1 MTSTS
6 YKTFPAGITKSGLFL
21 FAFTLPI
28 SHVPAQLGIAL
39 AFMGWLLEGL
49 VNKRWQVR
57 RHFFFIPLI
66 VYLVWNFLAA
76 ALSPR
81 PMHSLGAVVDNEWP
95 VIMMLM
101 LFWTVRDSRMLIR
114 IVQTFLVSST
124 VAMLYALWQVWG
136 GVELSR
142 GLALTPM
149 GTGYYRAVGFY
160 GFYLTFA
167 GFAMSVFFVCL
178 AFVSELTGRERWR
191 YGAGA
196 LLSFLAVVGTFARSI
211 WLSFGAAIPL
221 FAFMKSR
228 RLGIIVT
235 IGLLAFGAT
244 GILLVPTLYDR
255 AVSIVDVSQNE
266 TRLNLWT
273 SALAMA
279 RDHPVLGVGQDNWD
293 YFFEAYRVQEGYYDT
308 IVHPH
313 NDYLTALVSGGIV
326 GLVCFV
332 AMWVITLIV
341 GSRTARRSPD
351 PRLRAIALGGTFS
364 IFGFLIGSFF
374 QNYYGTFVNC
384 LGWWF
389 MVGLVL
395 TAFGVDRA
403 STEISSP
410 IVQDSADV

>member
-1 MTSTS
+1 MTSATPR
-6 YKTFPAGITKSGLFL
+6 TFPSSITRSGLYL

-39 AFMGWLLEGL
+39 AFAGWLLEGL
-49 VNKRWQVR
+49 VNKHWQVR
-57 RHFFFIPLI
+57 RHFFFIPLTL
-66 VYLVWNFLAA
+66 YLAWNVAAA

-81 PMHSLGAVVDNEWP
+81 PLHSLGAVVDNEWP

-101 LFWTVRDSRMLIR
+101 LFWTVQDSRMLIR
-114 IVQTFLVSST
+114 IVQTFLVSSA

-149 GTGYYRAVGFY
+149 GTGFYRAVGFY

-167 GFAMSVFFVCL
+167 GFAMSVFFISL
-178 AFVSELTGRERWR
+178 AFVSELGGKERWR
-191 YGAGA
+191 YGAVA
-196 LLSFLAVVGTFARSI
+196 VLSFLAVVGTFARSI

-235 IGLLAFGAT
+235 VVLVAFVAT

-255 AVSIVDVSQNE
+255 ALSIVDVSQNE

-273 SALAMA
+273 SALSMA
-279 RDHPVLGVGQDNWD
+279 KDHPVLGVGQDNWD
-293 YFFEAYRVQEGYYDT
+293 YFFEEYRVEGGYYDT
-308 IVHPH
+308 TVHPH
-313 NDYLTALVSGGIV
+313 NDYLTALVSGGIP
-326 GLVCFV
+326 GLACFI
-332 AMWVITLIV
+332 ALWVITLAV
-341 GSRTARRSPD
+341 GVKTVRRSTD
-351 PRLRAIALGGTFS
+351 PHIRAIALGGTFS

-389 MVGLVL
+389 MVGLVF
-395 TAFGVDRA
+395 TAFA
-403 STEISSP
+403 MSSLP
-410 IVQDSADV
+410 LKIGK

>member
-1 MTSTS
+1 MASDVT
-6 YKTFPAGITKSGLFL
+6 KTFPASITKSGLYL

-39 AFMGWLLEGL
+39 AFTGWLLEGL
-49 VNKRWQVR
+49 VNKQWQVR
-57 RHFFFIPLI
+57 WHFFFIPLI
-66 VYLVWNFLAA
+66 VYLAWNFIAA
-76 ALSPR
+76 AFSPR
-81 PMHSLGAVVDNEWP
+81 PMHSLAAVVDNEWP

-101 LFWTVRDSRMLIR
+101 LFWTVRDARMLVR
-114 IVQTFLVSST
+114 IVQTFLVSSV

-178 AFVSELTGRERWR
+178 AFFSELGGKERWR
-191 YGAGA
+191 YGVGA

-228 RLGIIVT
+228 KLGVIVT
-235 IGLLAFGAT
+235 VVLVALTTT
-244 GILLVPTLYDR
+244 GILLIPTLYDR
-255 AVSIVDVSQNE
+255 ALSIVDVSQNE

-273 SALAMA
+273 SAIAIA
-279 RDHPVLGVGQDNWD
+279 KDHPVLGVGQDNWD
-293 YFFEAYRVQEGYYDT
+293 YFFEQYRVGGGYYDT
-308 IVHPH
+308 TVHPH
-313 NDYLTALVSGGIV
+313 NDYLTALVSGGV
-326 GLVCFV
+326 PGLASFV
-332 AMWVITLIV
+332 AMWVITLVV
-341 GSRTARRSPD
+341 GFQTVRRSTD
-351 PRLRAIALGGTFS
+351 PNIRAIALGGLFS
-364 IFGFLIGSFF
+364 IFGFLIGSLF

-389 MVGLVL
+389 MVGLVF
-395 TAFGVDRA
+395 TAFGVGSA
-403 STEISSP
+403 TSQSSRP
-410 IVQDSADV
+410 AVPGTS